1 MRELS
6 DRVRIIAVHHYT
18 DQSQEV
24 FSQQTGVNRAL
35 PFLLLSD
42 SLESLVK
49 KLDKAYA
56 EPILG
61 SVFCSYTLCITL
73 TMFADSRLDIVS
85 LFVETQI
92 PLFLTDLDGAQQ
104 RLLEGSMNQPTPDI
118 PIEDIFALYRRTKT
132 LLDIFSA
139 FAAK

>member
-18 DQSQEV
+18 DTSQEV
-24 FSQQTGVNRAL
+24 FGQQTGVNRAL

-42 SLESLVK
+42 SLESLTK

-61 SVFCSYTLCITL
+61 SVAHL
-73 TMFADSRLDIVS
+73 
-85 LFVETQI
+85 
-92 PLFLTDLDGAQQ
+92 
-104 RLLEGSMNQPTPDI
+104 
-118 PIEDIFALYRRTKT
+118 
-132 LLDIFSA
+132 
-139 FAAK
+139 

>member
-61 SVFCSYTLCITL
+61 SVFCPYTLYVRL
-73 TMFADSRLDIVS
+73 TVVRRQPARYRLALCGDANS
-85 LFVETQI
+85 AI
-92 PLFLTDLDGAQQ
+92 PH
-104 RLLEGSMNQPTPDI
+104 
-118 PIEDIFALYRRTKT
+118 
-132 LLDIFSA
+132 
-139 FAAK
+139 